1 MLLEVDL
8 YVAMCAGE
16 EKYGAR
22 RIRKTVYLVAVL
34 FCSACGIPS
43 NCCFDTVQ
51 LGWMLQSYINI
62 YVQFYSNNLPCK

>member
-1 MLLEVDL
+1 MFLGGLFTRSYVD
-8 YVAMCAGE
+8 AGG

-22 RIRKTVYLVAVL
+22 RIRKTVYLVSVL

-51 LGWMLQSYINI
+51 LGWILQYYINI
-62 YVQFYSNNLPCK
+62 YKLFYSSILTT